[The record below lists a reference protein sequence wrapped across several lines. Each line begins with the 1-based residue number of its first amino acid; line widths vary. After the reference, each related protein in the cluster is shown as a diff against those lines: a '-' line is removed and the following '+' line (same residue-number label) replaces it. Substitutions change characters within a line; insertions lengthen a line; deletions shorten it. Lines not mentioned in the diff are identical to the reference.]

1 MDAAT
6 EFRTTRRGFLAATGG
21 LTFSAVLG
29 AGLVGADEALA
40 ADGTG
45 IQPNAFV
52 IIGADDTVTVIAPVA
67 EMGQGTLTALP
78 LILAEELDADWSKVK
93 AEFAPPNAKLYGNPH
108 PLLNGGQASLASIA
122 VPGYFTPLRI
132 AGAQARAVLMQ
143 AAAAKWGVPVAEVST
158 ESGKVLHAKSGQRLS
173 YGEIARFAQ
182 VPAELPKI
190 TPADLK
196 KPEQYRLIGKMD
208 IGRSDVRSKVTGQ
221 ARYGI
226 DVMVPDMVYA
236 AVLES
241 PMEGARPTTVNTA
254 EALAVPGVTHVL
266 PLPFGVA
273 IVGKTVEATRTAR
286 HVLQPKVTWDTSG
299 AAAAKF
305 DSQKA
310 RDEYARAGQDAGA
323 KAMEA
328 YKRGD
333 AATAFGNGG
342 KLLQAS
348 YWSEHTYH
356 AQMEPMNCTARV
368 SEDGQSADVWVGT
381 QAPGGVV
388 AAAAGVLKTT
398 PDKIRVHQQ
407 LIGGGYGRR
416 ISPDIVAQAVV
427 IANAVK
433 KPVKLILSREDD
445 MAAARPR
452 PMTHHVMRATLDADG
467 RIAGWRHRIVA
478 ENVDAIAAPPR
489 FQATGGKDYIGW
501 NGSDLPHYSIP
512 HYLAEGVREIRGMR
526 VQPFRGIGAGH
537 NKFAIECFLDEIA
550 AARNVDPLTLR
561 LELTRDDPRATEV
574 LRTVARMSDWG
585 RKRAGRGLG
594 LAFADYHG
602 SLSAGV
608 AEISLDQAS
617 GKIKVHNYWVAAD
630 PGLAIQPQ
638 NVLAQLE
645 GAVVWGL
652 SVALLEQLDVKDGA
666 IVQSNF
672 NDYPVLR
679 MSDMPEIHTSLVV
692 SKAPP
697 TGMGELGVAAVGPAI
712 ANALFT
718 LTSKRVRQLPLSA
731 AVVKKALS
739 A

>member
-1 MDAAT
+1 MET
-6 EFRTTRRGFLAATGG
+6 VQTTRRGFLAATGG
-21 LTFSAVLG
+21 LTFSVVLG
-29 AGLVGADEALA
+29 GGFAGDAEAQA
-40 ADGTG
+40 ADATRL
-45 IQPNAFV
+45 QPNAFV
-52 IIGADDTVTVIAPVA
+52 VIGADDSVTVITPTA

-93 AEFAPPNAKLYGNPH
+93 AEFAPPNPKLYGNPH

-132 AGAQARAVLMQ
+132 AGAQARVVLMQ

-158 ESGKVLHAKSGQRLS
+158 NAGKVLHARTGQQLT

-182 VPAELPKI
+182 LPAELPKI

-196 KPEQYRLIGKMD
+196 KPEQYRLIGRTE
-208 IGRSDVRSKVTGQ
+208 IGRSDVRSKVNGQ
-221 ARYGI
+221 AKYGI
-226 DVMVPDMVYA
+226 DVQVPGMVYA

-241 PMEGARPTTVNTA
+241 PMEGAKPTNVNA
-254 EALAVPGVTHVL
+254 ADAMAVPGVTHVL

-273 IVGKTVEATRTAR
+273 IVGNTVEATRAAR
-286 HVLQPKVTWDTSG
+286 HVLQPKVGWDTSG
-299 AAAAKF
+299 ATAAKF
-305 DSQKA
+305 DSHKA
-310 RDEYARAGQDAGA
+310 KEEYARAGQDGNA
-323 KAMEA
+323 KALDA

-333 AATAFGNGG
+333 AAKAFGDGG
-342 KLLQAS
+342 KVLEAT

-356 AQMEPMNCTARV
+356 AQMEPMNCTV
-368 SEDGQSADVWVGT
+368 SVAADGSADIWVGT
-381 QAPGGVV
+381 QAPMGVV
-388 AAAAGVLKTT
+388 AVATNILKTT
-398 PDKIRVHQQ
+398 PDRIRVHQQ

-416 ISPDIVAQAVV
+416 ISPDIVAQAVI

-452 PMTHHVMRATLDADG
+452 PMTHHVMRVTLDAEG

-478 ENVDAIAAPPR
+478 ENVDAVAAPPR

-501 NGSDLPHYSIP
+501 NGADLPHYAIP
-512 HYLAEGVREIRGMR
+512 NYVAEGVREIRGMR

-550 AARNVDPLTLR
+550 ASRKVDPLELR
-561 LELTRDDPRATEV
+561 LALTREDPRAQEV
-574 LRTVARMSDWG
+574 LRTVARMSGWG
-585 RKRAGRGLG
+585 RKRAGRGMG

-602 SLSAGV
+602 SLSAAV
-608 AEISLDQAS
+608 AEISLDAAS
-617 GKIKVHNYWVAAD
+617 GKIKVHDYWIAAD

-666 IVQSNF
+666 IVQTNF
-672 NDYPVLR
+672 HEYPVLR
-679 MSDMPEIHTSLVV
+679 MSDMPQIHTSLVV
-692 SKAPP
+692 TQAPP
-697 TGMGELGVAAVGPAI
+697 TGMGELGVAAVAPAI
-712 ANALFT
+712 GNALFN
-718 LTSKRVRQLPLSA
+718 LTGKRVRQMPLSPA
-731 AVVKKALS
+731 AVKKAL
-739 A
+739 AA